1 MQRLEKFNH
10 GVSTLPKKINQK
22 LVDECKVKL
31 FERGIRIYMQKKRKA
46 VADWTLKQSEGRLK
60 S

>member
-22 LVDECKVKL
+22 LVDGCKVKFFEKNKGLLNL
-31 FERGIRIYMQKKRKA
+31 FKPINNSWFTPIVGA
-46 VADWTLKQSEGRLK
+46 
-60 S
+60 

>member
-10 GVSTLPKKINQK
+10 EVSTLPKKITEK

-31 FERGIRIYMQKKRKA
+31 FEKNKGLVNIFKPVNNSWFSSIVGA
-46 VADWTLKQSEGRLK
+46 
-60 S
+60 

>member
-10 GVSTLPKKINQK
+10 EVSTLPKKITEK

-31 FERGIRIYMQKKRKA
+31 FEKNKGFVNIFKPINNSWFTPIVGA
-46 VADWTLKQSEGRLK
+46 
-60 S
+60 